1 MVFLILLAWFFSKD
15 RKISLS
21 GEELTKISVEN
32 EFMAPALKELLLS
45 ESEQFGKVPI
55 DFRSLSV
62 REFGTI
68 YEVLLESEF
77 SIAEENLT
85 INIVNLIRCCLV
97 FQQEQFLAP
106 QKFVQWKL

>member
-1 MVFLILLAWFFSKD
+1 
-15 RKISLS
+15 
-21 GEELTKISVEN
+21 
-32 EFMAPALKELLLS
+32 MAPALRELLLS

-68 YEVLLESEF
+68 YEGLLESEL

-85 INIVNLIRCCLV
+85 INKQGTFIPAKTDDHIEIKKGEICLRQFENTKVSEVFILLILLLSICLMNH
-97 FQQEQFLAP
+97 
-106 QKFVQWKL
+106 

>member
-1 MVFLILLAWFFSKD
+1 MWKRVSKSGIKLGQVRKREWGVPQYEGTIFSKD

-32 EFMAPALKELLLS
+32 EFMAPALRELLLS

-62 REFGTI
+62 R
-68 YEVLLESEF
+68 
-77 SIAEENLT
+77 
-85 INIVNLIRCCLV
+85 
-97 FQQEQFLAP
+97 
-106 QKFVQWKL
+106 